1 MSDQLH
7 NIQQLNRRRFLQLTG
22 IASGGL
28 ILGVTAGCSE
38 RGTLTAKG
46 SFAPNAFLT
55 VAPDN
60 QITLYVPNPEMG
72 QGVNTSLAMIIAEEM
87 DASWA
92 DVRVEAAPIDPAR
105 FGFQGAQGSL
115 SILAAWKTLRRAG
128 ATARAMLLAAGA
140 QQLEVS
146 ESDLRIS
153 AGIVSHPASSRQLSF
168 GELVATAANQRKPIK
183 YFLTFKEPTEYK
195 LLGTSVPSIDADTIV
210 RGEQRFSI
218 DHQLPNMR
226 YAVYAKAPNRG
237 ASLQQENLETQLA
250 EIRALPDIE
259 EVFAIAGD
267 NNREGL
273 CPGIA
278 IVANNTWSALNARA
292 ALKASWANDGPT
304 DSWSN
309 SRTQALAA
317 ADSDGP
323 IKVAQ
328 LGDVSSALAAAKTQ
342 VKATYS
348 YHFIAH
354 AQLEPLCCTAWLHDQ
369 QLELW
374 CASQAPDSA
383 RDQAANLV
391 GIPNTQVH
399 LHQLRGGGAFGRRL
413 YHDLILEATAIAKQL
428 KHPVKL
434 IRSREDDMHSEFHR
448 GGGFHHMQAGLDSDN
463 QLLAWRDHFVS
474 FSSNGTRGVRG
485 GNISANE
492 FPIPL
497 VTNTNVTQSL
507 LDWQTPVGNC
517 RSPGANVFAFISQS
531 FLGELSATAGVDHLD
546 FLLTLLGE
554 PRWLDSGNFDSLN
567 TERAAAVLVAAAKL
581 GGWGTPMP
589 ANQGLGLAFHFSHG
603 GYFAEVAK
611 VFVSDDKQL
620 KVQEVSVVGDV
631 GPIINLSGARAQCEG
646 SIMDGLSILMGQ
658 KITLE
663 NGVSEQT
670 NFDNYPVLRIPQAPT
685 INIEFLQTWDKPSG
699 LGEPALPPLAPAV
712 SNAIF
717 AATGD
722 RVRTL
727 PFSEA
732 GYHA

>member
-1 MSDQLH
+1 MSEQPH
-7 NIQQLNRRRFLQLTG
+7 NIQQLNRRRFMQLTG
-22 IASGGL
+22 IASSGL
-28 ILGVTAGCSE
+28 ILGITAGCSE
-38 RGTLTAKG
+38 RGTLTANG

-55 VAPDN
+55 VATDN
-60 QITLYVPNPEMG
+60 QITVYIPNPEMG

-87 DASWA
+87 DANWQ
-92 DVRVEAAPIDPAR
+92 DVRVEAAPIDPER

-140 QQLEVS
+140 EQFDVGEPELNLSV
-146 ESDLRIS
+146 
-153 AGIVSHPASSRQLSF
+153 GIVSHQESGRKLSF
-168 GELVATAANQRKPIK
+168 GELAVTAANQRKPIK
-183 YFLTFKEPTEYK
+183 YFLNFKEPTEYK
-195 LLGTSVPSIDADTIV
+195 LLGTSVPSVDAEPIV
-210 RGEQRFSI
+210 RGEQNFSI

-237 ASLQQENLETQLA
+237 ASLLHENLAAHLD

-259 EVFAIAGD
+259 DAFTVAGN

-278 IVANNTWSALNARA
+278 IIASNTWSALQAKA
-292 ALKASWANDGPT
+292 ALKASWTDDGAT
-304 DSWSN
+304 DSWSI
-309 SRTQALAA
+309 SRTQALAS
-317 ADSDGP
+317 ADIDGP
-323 IKVAQ
+323 IEVAQ
-328 LGDVSSALAAAKTQ
+328 LGDVSTALAAAKTQ

-354 AQLEPLCCTAWLHDQ
+354 AQLEPLCCSAWLHDQ
-369 QLELW
+369 QLDLW

-383 RDQAANLV
+383 RDQAAALV

-413 YHDLILEATAIAKQL
+413 YHDLVLEAAAIAKQF
-428 KHPVKL
+428 KHPIKL

-448 GGGFHHMQAGLDSDN
+448 GGGFHHMQAGLDANN
-463 QLLAWRDHFVS
+463 QLQAWRDHFVS
-474 FSSNGTRGVRG
+474 FSSNGKRGVRG

-497 VTNTNVTQSL
+497 VSNTKVTQSL

-531 FLGELSATAGVDHLD
+531 FLGELSANAGVDHLE
-546 FLLTLLGE
+546 FLLKLLGE

-567 TERAAAVLVAAAKL
+567 TERAAAVLIAAAKL

-611 VFVSDDKQL
+611 VAVSDDKQL
-620 KVQEVSVVGDV
+620 RVQEVSVVGDV

-646 SIMDGLSILMGQ
+646 SVMDGLSILMGQ
-658 KITLE
+658 KITIE
-663 NGVSEQT
+663 NGVSEQS
-670 NFDNYPVLRIPQAPT
+670 NFDDYPVLRIAQAPK

-717 AATGD
+717 AATGK

-727 PFSEA
+727 PFSEE
-732 GYHA
+732 GYHV